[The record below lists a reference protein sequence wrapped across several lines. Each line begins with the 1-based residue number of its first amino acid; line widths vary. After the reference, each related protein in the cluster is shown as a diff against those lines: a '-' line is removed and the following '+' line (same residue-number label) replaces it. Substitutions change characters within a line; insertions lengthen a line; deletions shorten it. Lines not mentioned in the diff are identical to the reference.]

1 MELPRG
7 RASRQRAF
15 TNALMQPCPLPA
27 AQLCQ
32 AALRGRGLGRGRQGG
47 EWGVRP
53 AAGPS
58 LQPAWARPSQPGGQC
73 SAPWGGSAGGH
84 GSASP
89 WPLQV
94 GGDVGAQGCEA
105 AEMAVGL
112 LGADTGKSLNLS
124 KHFSP
129 PPHSAPSPSFPPPHP
144 HPASKHWDRAGPW
157 PCPVHPP
164 EGGGQRGSLG
174 PRAGDAP
181 YPEVTLQ
188 PPQAPPLPYSAQPP
202 LPKGQLPSKAAR
214 SPCARQPLSA

>member
-1 MELPRG
+1 MRAWAGGRGKRGGGGSRVVLPRG

-94 GGDVGAQGCEA
+94 GGDVGARGCEA

-129 PPHSAPSPSFPPPHP
+129 PHTRLLP
-144 HPASKHWDRAGPW
+144 
-157 PCPVHPP
+157 
-164 EGGGQRGSLG
+164 
-174 PRAGDAP
+174 
-181 YPEVTLQ
+181 T
-188 PPQAPPLPYSAQPP
+188 PPLPLAPHPNTGAEQGPGRAQCTHLRVEGSGGAWGLGLGMP
-202 LPKGQLPSKAAR
+202 LTLR
-214 SPCARQPLSA
+214 